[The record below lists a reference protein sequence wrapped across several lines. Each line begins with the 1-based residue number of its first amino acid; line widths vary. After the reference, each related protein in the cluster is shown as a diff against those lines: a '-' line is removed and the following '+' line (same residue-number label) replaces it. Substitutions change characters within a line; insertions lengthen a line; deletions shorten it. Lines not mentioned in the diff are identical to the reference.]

1 MKVGDII
8 KCRDEDDIADTMIE
22 LAKLGIETDFV
33 FERNGQ
39 PGYWL
44 EVTETPP
51 PDPQKG
57 AAQSG
62 GEYADAPTLAP
73 AT

>member
-8 KCRDEDDIADTMIE
+8 KCRDADDAADTTIE

-44 EVTETPP
+44 EVTKIP

-62 GEYADAPTLAP
+62 GEYADAPTIAP
-73 AT
+73 TI